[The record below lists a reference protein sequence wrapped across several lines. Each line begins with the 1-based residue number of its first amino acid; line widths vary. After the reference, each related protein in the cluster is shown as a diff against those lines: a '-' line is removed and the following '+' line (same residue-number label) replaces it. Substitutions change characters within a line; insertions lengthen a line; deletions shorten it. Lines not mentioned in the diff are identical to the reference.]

1 MTDRSITCIPRDTEL
16 EVVMIDGLFSAPDAH
31 MFRPDAKS
39 FEEVS
44 EQLEFLVIRARKGM
58 LRWNRDV
65 KRVKLFEDELLF
77 ELRLT
82 VGEFDRVV
90 GLRLLF
96 LEDRDLQVLTFIGL
110 HIKLPELEPS
120 AQRLAQ
126 SADFRRFYG
135 RYLEVADDNFNP
147 SV

>member
-1 MTDRSITCIPRDTEL
+1 MAERSITCIPRDTEL
-16 EVVMIDGLFSAPDAH
+16 EVVMIEGLFNVLDTK
-31 MFRPDAKS
+31 MLRPDTKS

-44 EQLEFLVIRARKGM
+44 EELEFLVSRARKGK

-65 KRVKLFEDELLF
+65 KRVKLFEDDLLF

-82 VGEFDRVV
+82 VGKFDRVV

-96 LEDRDLQVLTFIGL
+96 LEDRELQVLTFIGL

-126 SADFRRFYG
+126 NADFRRLYG
-135 RYLEVADDNFNP
+135 RHLEVADDNFNP
-147 SV
+147 RV

>member
-1 MTDRSITCIPRDTEL
+1 MAERSITCIPRDTEL
-16 EVVMIDGLFSAPDAH
+16 EVVMIEGLFNVLDTQ
-31 MFRPDAKS
+31 MLRPDTKS

-44 EQLEFLVIRARKGM
+44 EELEFLVSRARKGK

-65 KRVKLFEDELLF
+65 KRVKLFEDDLLF

-82 VGEFDRVV
+82 VGKFDRVV

-126 SADFRRFYG
+126 NADFRRLYG

-147 SV
+147 CV

>member
-16 EVVMIDGLFSAPDAH
+16 EVVMIEGLFNVLDTQ
-31 MFRPDAKS
+31 MLRPDTKS

-44 EQLEFLVIRARKGM
+44 EELEFLVSRARKGK

-65 KRVKLFEDELLF
+65 KRVKLFEDDLLF

-82 VGEFDRVV
+82 VGKFDRVV

-126 SADFRRFYG
+126 NADFRRLYG

-147 SV
+147 CV

>member
-16 EVVMIDGLFSAPDAH
+16 EVVMIEGLFNVLDTQ
-31 MFRPDAKS
+31 MLRPDTKS

-44 EQLEFLVIRARKGM
+44 EELEFLVSRARKGK

-65 KRVKLFEDELLF
+65 KRVKLFEEDLLF

-82 VGEFDRVV
+82 VGKFDRVV

-126 SADFRRFYG
+126 NADFRRLYG

-147 SV
+147 CV

>member
-1 MTDRSITCIPRDTEL
+1 MAERSITCIPRDTEL
-16 EVVMIDGLFSAPDAH
+16 EVVMIEGLFNVLDTQ
-31 MFRPDAKS
+31 MLRPDTKS

-44 EQLEFLVIRARKGM
+44 EELEFLVSRARKGK

-65 KRVKLFEDELLF
+65 KRVKLFEDDLLF

-82 VGEFDRVV
+82 VGKFDRVV

-126 SADFRRFYG
+126 NADFRRLYG

-147 SV
+147 RV

>member
-1 MTDRSITCIPRDTEL
+1 
-16 EVVMIDGLFSAPDAH
+16 MIEGLFNVLDTQ
-31 MFRPDAKS
+31 MLRPDTKS

-44 EQLEFLVIRARKGM
+44 EELEFLVSRARKGK

-65 KRVKLFEDELLF
+65 KRVKLFEDDLLF

-82 VGEFDRVV
+82 VGKFDRVV

-126 SADFRRFYG
+126 NADFRRLYG

-147 SV
+147 RV